1 MGVFGKLMDS
11 MRIDSDFDGDDE
23 YLDEEYDDAPRGGIF
38 KKNSKPQD
46 DYDDYEEEPPKKGL
60 FGSKNSGNANVT
72 PVRRQME
79 VCMVKPTSVDES
91 RTIVDCLLSGK
102 AVVLNMEGIATE
114 IAQRILDFTSGA
126 TYSMNGKLQRISTYI
141 FIATPSQVEL
151 SGDFQDMLNSG
162 QIDMSGISMRF

>member
-11 MRIDSDFDGDDE
+11 MRIDQDYDDDE
-23 YLDEEYDDAPRGGIF
+23 YMEQEAYDDAPRGGIF
-38 KKNSKPQD
+38 KRARQQD
-46 DYDDYEEEPPKKGL
+46 DYDDYEDEESPKKGF
-60 FGSKNSGNANVT
+60 FGTRNTGNSNVT

-79 VCMVKPTSVDES
+79 VCMVKPASIDES
-91 RTIVDCLLSGK
+91 RMIVDCLLSGK
-102 AVVLNMEGIATE
+102 AVVLNMEGMATE

-162 QIDMSGISMRF
+162 QLDMSGINMRF